1 MFEADRHN
9 FGKCVERIERASG
22 HWYRKP
28 RSVYWEHLFFG
39 QGSPIKSFFNSAGPN
54 GDRPLSEYLF
64 NLNVEVKND
73 WLGFSEEVSGDE
85 IPISIEHFYSFGVLV
100 GYCYLLGIRD
110 LHKYNLVV
118 KKNHLQI
125 IDAEVV
131 LTNLILPNETIL
143 LPFREI
149 PFDLSAVSLL
159 CSNLK
164 KLSVSQIEKL
174 FSGYFDVTTA
184 ILDSLNVITPV
195 LEHECRNQHPAR
207 VILKNTKQY
216 RDFLMGSGSAN
227 DYLPEELVQL
237 DRGDI
242 PYFFKYVGQT
252 GLYFLSEPD
261 VVETVSKIPSDLDR
275 DVRRHSK
282 SPALLL
288 QAHAAVAKKVATG
301 ALYLRRALGSD
312 APIHLQDTNGEIAL
326 KDSSLS
332 FRDQSFSTS
341 PRAI

>member
-22 HWYRKP
+22 QWYQKP

-39 QGSPIKSFFNSAGPN
+39 QCSPIKSFFNSVGSN

-64 NLNVEVKND
+64 NLNVEVKSD
-73 WLGFSEEVSGDE
+73 WLGFSEEVSGDK
-85 IPISIEHFYSFGVLV
+85 IPTSIEHSYSFGVLV

-118 KKNHLQI
+118 KEKHFQV

-159 CSNLK
+159 CGDLK
-164 KLSVSQIEKL
+164 KLSPYQIEKL

-184 ILDSLNVITPV
+184 ILDSLDTIMPV
-195 LEHECRNQHPAR
+195 LEHECQNQHPAR

-216 RDFLMGSGSAN
+216 RDFLMGNGPAN

-242 PYFFKYVGQT
+242 PYFFKYVGQNR
-252 GLYFLSEPD
+252 LHYLSEHGL
-261 VVETVSKIPSDLDR
+261 VETVSSLPTDLDR
-275 DVRRHSK
+275 DVGRHSK
-282 SPALLL
+282 SPAILLPT
-288 QAHAAVAKKVATG
+288 HPAVARKVATG
-301 ALYLRRALGSD
+301 ALYLRKALGSM
-312 APIHLQDTNGEIAL
+312 APIQLRDTSGEITL
-326 KDSSLS
+326 SDSSLS

-341 PRAI
+341 PRSI

>member
-28 RSVYWEHLFFG
+28 RSLYWEHLFFG
-39 QGSPIKSFFNSAGPN
+39 QCSPIKSFFNSAVSN
-54 GDRPLSEYLF
+54 GDRPISEYLF

-73 WLGFSEEVSGDE
+73 WLGFSQEVSGDE
-85 IPISIEHFYSFGVLV
+85 IPVSIEHFYSFGVLV

-118 KKNHLQI
+118 KKSHLQV

-159 CSNLK
+159 CNDLK
-164 KLSVSQIEKL
+164 KLSTYQIEKL
-174 FSGYFDVTTA
+174 FAGYFDVTTT
-184 ILDSLNVITPV
+184 ILNSLDTIRSV
-195 LEHECRNQHPAR
+195 LEHECQNQHPAR
-207 VILKNTKQY
+207 VIIKNTKQY
-216 RDFLMGSGSAN
+216 RDYLMGNGSAN
-227 DYLPEELVQL
+227 DYLPEELDQL

-242 PYFFKYVGQT
+242 PYFFKFVGQT
-252 GLYFLSEPD
+252 KLHFLSEHGL
-261 VVETVSKIPSDLDR
+261 VETVFNIPSDLER
-275 DVRRHSK
+275 DVSRHSK

-288 QAHAAVAKKVATG
+288 KSHAAVTKKVATG
-301 ALYLRRALGSD
+301 ALYLRKALGSL
-312 APIHLQDTNGEIAL
+312 APIQL
-326 KDSSLS
+326 KDSKGSIVFCESSLT

>member
-28 RSVYWEHLFFG
+28 RSLYWEHLFFG
-39 QGSPIKSFFNSAGPN
+39 QCSPIKSFFNSAVSN
-54 GDRPLSEYLF
+54 GDRPISEYLF

-73 WLGFSEEVSGDE
+73 WLGFSQEVSGDE
-85 IPISIEHFYSFGVLV
+85 IPVSIEHFYSFGVLV

-118 KKNHLQI
+118 KKSHLQV

-159 CSNLK
+159 CNDLK
-164 KLSVSQIEKL
+164 KLSTYQIEKL
-174 FSGYFDVTTA
+174 FAGYFDVTTT
-184 ILDSLNVITPV
+184 ILNSLDTIRPV
-195 LEHECRNQHPAR
+195 LEHECQNQHPAR
-207 VILKNTKQY
+207 VIIKNTKQY
-216 RDFLMGSGSAN
+216 RDYLMGNGSAN
-227 DYLPEELVQL
+227 DYLPEELDQL

-242 PYFFKYVGQT
+242 PYFFKFVGQT
-252 GLYFLSEPD
+252 KLHFLSEHGL
-261 VVETVSKIPSDLDR
+261 VETVFNIPSDLER
-275 DVRRHSK
+275 DVSRHSK

-288 QAHAAVAKKVATG
+288 KSHAAVTKKVATG
-301 ALYLRRALGSD
+301 ALYLRKALGSL
-312 APIHLQDTNGEIAL
+312 APIQL
-326 KDSSLS
+326 KDSKGSIVFCESSLT